1 MSVWRLPACVYKYES
16 NDEQVDAIIR
26 ATHEILEMWANILQI
41 VTATYL
47 LSRQI
52 GVAFVGPIIV
62 SAVALV
68 ATVICGPPSKRFM
81 MAWITKVQERVGK
94 RGVSINGCCRL
105 SLELC

>member
-1 MSVWRLPACVYKYES
+1 MENYDP

-26 ATHEILEMWANILQI
+26 ATREILEMWANIFQI
-41 VTATYL
+41 VIATYL

-62 SAVALV
+62 SAVSLI

-94 RGVSINGCCRL
+94 
-105 SLELC
+105 